1 MKRWEDYDIIK
12 LPNGE
17 TIDMNKLND
26 EQNRAKAALQHL
38 APVLGGF
45 LGKLRFI
52 YTFRV
57 DTQATDGYNVF
68 VNPYF
73 TNKLD
78 LTQKAFVMAH
88 EIMHCLLNHLR
99 RGRMAGHDHERS
111 NIAADY
117 ECNITLV
124 DMDLFDFNTIQNM
137 KAYIDKKY
145 SGWGYEKIYDDIGS
159 QSPKNSMQNPMQ
171 NQSGGQQNQSGQNG
185 QGGQSG
191 DGGNQQNQS
200 GQSGNAPKK
209 RGRPKKSDS
218 SNGNDQNGQGGQQNQ
233 SGQNGQGGQG
243 DADRRDVPGTN
254 GKVGQV
260 SPEDCKGPQQLSDT
274 PGAAGGIIDKST
286 GDQIAKSEGY
296 PDDGGS
302 ESARERDWKDAAI
315 KAASK
320 LQGKQAGA
328 LKSKIELIYKTSTD
342 WKKTLRNIVG
352 HSISPEEK
360 RQAYAH
366 KNTLISQGRIARTD
380 KDKYDNMDYMM
391 CWIDSSGSM
400 DDNTLRK
407 VLSEVYSVA
416 LAKKPIR
423 LIIVQCDTKIQ
434 DIQEYRNV
442 NELQRKLSRATVKG
456 RGGTELKPCWDLLKT
471 DPRFKR
477 ARPDLI
483 MVFTDG
489 YLTQYRRD
497 PRTMN
502 HFCWVILDN
511 PGFNLDYKDSMT
523 KCVHLKVDD
532 IK

>member
-1 MKRWEDYDIIK
+1 MKKWNDFDKII

-17 TIDMNKLND
+17 EIDMNKLDD

-45 LGKLRFI
+45 LGRLRFI
-52 YTFRV
+52 YTFQV
-57 DTQATDGYNVF
+57 STQATDGYNVF

-73 TNKLD
+73 TYKLD

-99 RGRMAGHDHERS
+99 RGRAAGHDHERS

-124 DMDLFDFNTIQNM
+124 DMDLFDFNTIKNM

-159 QSPKNSMQNPMQ
+159 QSSQNSMQNPMQ
-171 NQSGGQQNQSGQNG
+171 NQSGGQQNQSGQ
-185 QGGQSG
+185 GGQSG
-191 DGGNQQNQS
+191 NSGSGGNQQNQNDQ
-200 GQSGNAPKK
+200 GTAPKK
-209 RGRPKKSDS
+209 RGRPKKSD
-218 SNGNDQNGQGGQQNQ
+218 QAGGQQ
-233 SGQNGQGGQG
+233 SQGGQG
-243 DADRRDVPGTN
+243 DQQSQGGQDGSGENGEDRRVVSGTE
-254 GKVGQV
+254 GKVGRV
-260 SPEDCKGPQQLSDT
+260 SAEDCKGPGQLSDT
-274 PGAAGGIIDKST
+274 PGAAGGIIDKNT

-315 KAASK
+315 RAASK

-328 LKSKIELIYKTSTD
+328 LKSKIESIYKTSTD
-342 WKKTLRNIVG
+342 WKKALRNIVG

-366 KNTLISQGRIARTD
+366 KNTLVAQGRIARTD

-400 DDNTLRK
+400 DDNTLRR

-416 LAKKPIR
+416 LAKKPIK
-423 LIIVQCDTKIQ
+423 LVIVQCDTKIQ
-434 DIQEYRNV
+434 EIKEFSNIRD
-442 NELQRKLSRATVKG
+442 LQRTLNRATVKG

-471 DPRFKR
+471 DPRYKR
-477 ARPDLI
+477 KRPDLI
-483 MVFTDG
+483 MIFTDG
-489 YLTQYRRD
+489 YLNQYRRD

-502 HFCWVILDN
+502 NFCWVILDN
-511 PGFNLDYKDSMT
+511 PGFNLEYKDSLT
-523 KCVHLKVDD
+523 KCIHLKVED